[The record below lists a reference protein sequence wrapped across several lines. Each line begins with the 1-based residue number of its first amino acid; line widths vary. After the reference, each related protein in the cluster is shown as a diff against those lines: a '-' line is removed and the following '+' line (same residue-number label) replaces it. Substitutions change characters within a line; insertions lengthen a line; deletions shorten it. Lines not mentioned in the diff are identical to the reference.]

1 MNNPVDLKSCIQE
14 LQSLNKIFT
23 APCLYLEF
31 RRDFV
36 LVDALKHADK
46 SKFDPKNKLKV
57 HVHVQSCYVVCYNI
71 NR

>member
-31 RRDFV
+31 QRDFV

-57 HVHVQSCYVVCYNI
+57 HVQVLSNLLRSVLQHK
-71 NR
+71 